1 MVMSRRQVL
10 VQLDDDLV
18 TQLDRLALRSG
29 SNRSE
34 LLRRGAQA
42 VIAAEQSREEDEA
55 FRLAYR
61 AVPQDPGIVEAA
73 TKLASQTLPPW

>member
-1 MVMSRRQVL
+1 MLMSRRQVL

-34 LLRRGAQA
+34 LLRLGAQA

-61 AVPQDPGIVEAA
+61 AVPQDPVILEAA
-73 TKLASQTLPPW
+73 TRLANQTLPPW